1 MAIVS
6 REDEEAERW
15 LWTNNALKRPKG
27 WRKRAGYRASWL
39 ETRGAADEYWNRWL
53 AAAALRPD
61 LQALAQASL
70 KADRSTPKKPARKRA
85 VRKRGNSLT

>member
-1 MAIVS
+1 VAIVS

-53 AAAALRPD
+53 AAAA
-61 LQALAQASL
+61 QASL
-70 KADRSTPKKPARKRA
+70 KADGSTPKKPARKRA